1 MLRQNHAI
9 HARTIAGPQNRTE
22 ISRIGHAIDCDQEG
36 LLLRRRTSNEVSE
49 IRFGEF
55 LSKCD
60 HALWGLAASLS
71 LEFTP
76 RNLAHRYALITGKL
90 EDVADK
96 WGIPNRFA
104 DAHELIASDLDAV
117 IVASPD
123 SSHAEYAIAAL
134 QAGKHVLCEKPLSA
148 NAAGAQRIADAA
160 AAKADEDGE
169 KKDDEDGESKPK
181 GRKTAGAHTP
191 TAPIAA
197 RLAKLR
203 AGR

>member
-22 ISRIGHAIDCDQEG
+22 ISRICHAIDCDQEG

-76 RNLAHRYALITGKL
+76 RNFAHWYALITGQL
-90 EDVADK
+90 EDVAHHRILVK
-96 WGIPNRFA
+96 FLRN
-104 DAHELIASDLDAV
+104 EDLV
-117 IVASPD
+117 HASP
-123 SSHAEYAIAAL
+123 SRKEEFTHCL
-134 QAGKHVLCEKPLSA
+134 TPLDL
-148 NAAGAQRIADAA
+148 R
-160 AAKADEDGE
+160 
-169 KKDDEDGESKPK
+169 
-181 GRKTAGAHTP
+181 P
-191 TAPIAA
+191 TKSLVIPYAA
-197 RLAKLR
+197 RCGASLWASTALWPTTRLA
-203 AGR
+203 